1 MVRGTIAANIQRR
14 AAPPTELLDGDRLL
28 ALRANLTKGRQRL
41 IAVGDRVVYES
52 EGVLVWDHEEDPCPP
67 APPRIGLGITQKAPL
82 SGGQDVDATG
92 APMAK
97 AAFRARGSLRRGEGL
112 FRLTQRLNDVA
123 LCLIHRDLGGRGRGT
138 DVVHDNVPIVTMALI
153 RFTAS
158 TIQTHGM
165 SPFAAHTTTA

>member
-1 MVRGTIAANIQRR
+1 MST
-14 AAPPTELLDGDRLL
+14 
-28 ALRANLTKGRQRL
+28 
-41 IAVGDRVVYES
+41 
-52 EGVLVWDHEEDPCPP
+52 C
-67 APPRIGLGITQKAPL
+67 PPRIGLGITQQAPL

-97 AAFRARGSLRRGEGL
+97 AAFRGTRVTPPRRRT
-112 FRLTQRLNDVA
+112 FSSYPTLNDVA
-123 LCLIHRDLGGRGRGT
+123 LCLIHRDLGGRGRGA